1 MYQNPNLPASRF
13 RLATGAG
20 RSAPRSATRGGRSVR
35 RALAMGTLPTVLV
48 GAASYPT
55 VAAALLTLAVVA
67 FVSRRVLR
75 TRSQANVSDRESG
88 TELNP
93 TPAAESSS

>member
-13 RLATGAG
+13 GLATGAG
-20 RSAPRSATRGGRSVR
+20 RSAPRSATRGGRSAR
-35 RALAMGTLPTVLV
+35 RALTTVTLPMVLV

-55 VAAALLTLAVVA
+55 VLAALLTLAVAA
-67 FVSRRVLR
+67 FVSRRILR
-75 TRSQANVSDRESG
+75 TRSRTHASDQGSG

-93 TPAAESSS
+93 TPATEPSS